1 MIRRSEIRPLLTM
14 GLLAVG
20 FTTTALEAITFYE
33 AMQLSRKFPAQVA
46 EFEQKYGKFKQ
57 KPQIEFR
64 PLPYGK
70 GGTVQRGNVVVDN
83 SLLNTLLFQPDR
95 KRSVVHE
102 LGHLVTHQI
111 IHEINPKW
119 IWVLNGK
126 AYVASEDF
134 VEQYIAISEGIAEF
148 IAVQNGV
155 KLNIDYQTHYAF
167 VEPVLEKLG
176 VRRGVETLLLNPPT
190 REELKNPLAYY
201 SIIGLRQ

>member
-20 FTTTALEAITFYE
+20 FTTTALETITFYE
-33 AMQLSRKFPAQVA
+33 AMQLRKNFPAQVA

-57 KPQIEFR
+57 KPEIEFR
-64 PLPYGK
+64 PLPYYK
-70 GGTVQRGNVVVDN
+70 NGTVHRGNVIINN
-83 SLLNTLLFQPDR
+83 SLMNIMFSPD
-95 KRSVVHE
+95 KKHSVVHE

-111 IHEINPKW
+111 IDEINPKW
-119 IWVLNGK
+119 VWVLSGR

-134 VEQYIAISEGIAEF
+134 VEQYRTITEGIAEF

-155 KLNIDYQTHYAF
+155 KLNIDYQIHYTF

-190 REELKNPLAYY
+190 IDELDNPLVYY
-201 SIIGLRQ
+201 SRIGLKQN